1 MILEKQTELF
11 SQYFD
16 GGKLDQVRLK
26 NVWDE
31 RKKELGVTQRDVRT
45 MLNISSESAI
55 SHYLNGRIPL
65 NLEIIIAFAI
75 AMDVSVD
82 RISPSTAKLLK
93 SVKLE

>member
-1 MILEKQTELF
+1 MILENQTRLF
-11 SQYFD
+11 AEYFD

-26 NVWDE
+26 KIWDE

-65 NLEIIIAFAI
+65 NLEIIIAFSI
-75 AMDVSVD
+75 AMDISISE
-82 RISPSTAKLLK
+82 ISPTTAKLLK
-93 SVKLE
+93 NVKLE